1 MIINASCG
9 GAALNFKV
17 MSVPSVDSLPGTAKV
32 NTIAVITNTD
42 ISGWTFSSG
51 SIPNGSIVEAAG
63 TVLGTISGRTYTKT
77 NSGKAAWAFVYNGTY
92 TGVMLVSTD
101 KNACTYST
109 SGDHVSTV
117 QAADS
122 FVYNGETY
130 WYSRGSWMQGDYT
143 ASVSPSF
150 AASYNKAA
158 ETLAYLFSLAEEGH
172 VWISTGTTSRVAF
185 NALKKNGILICPMAA
200 KQYID
205 GAWVSV
211 SAKTYQRGK
220 WVDWTVFAFNNGDLC
235 EGITG
240 GWEATDRN
248 WYDYGQVMATMR
260 VENGL
265 LIVESYFDRD
275 SNNFGG
281 TVQTKNKIDMTP
293 FSTVVFNVKDC
304 GLLNSS
310 AGYGLVGKYR
320 LGVTSDVT
328 SKAYTMD
335 AFVDLEENG
344 VNREVAVD
352 VSNINKP
359 CAVAINPTSKGKGGS
374 TAYVSLEWIA
384 LTQ

>member
-1 MIINASCG
+1 MIFNIGGNMPIN
-9 GAALNFKV
+9 F
-17 MSVPSVDSLPGTAKV
+17 SVQKFTDDNLPDTAQE
-32 NTIAVITNTD
+32 NTIAVFTDHEIT
-42 ISGWTFSSG
+42 GWEFG
-51 SIPNGSIVEAAG
+51 PFEPN
-63 TVLGTISGRTYTKT
+63 
-77 NSGKAAWAFVYNGTY
+77 NAFDG
-92 TGVMLVSTD
+92 LVW
-101 KNACTYST
+101 
-109 SGDHVSTV
+109 
-117 QAADS
+117 
-122 FVYNGETY
+122 F
-130 WYSRGSWMQGDYT
+130 
-143 ASVSPSF
+143 
-150 AASYNKAA
+150 
-158 ETLAYLFSLAEEGH
+158 L
-172 VWISTGTTSRVAF
+172 TGTTSPAAF
-185 NALKKNGILICPMAA
+185 NALKKNGILIFPMSA
-200 KQYID
+200 KQHID

-211 SAKTYQRGK
+211 PAKTYQVGK

-235 EGITG
+235 EEITG

-281 TVQTKNKIDMTP
+281 TVQTKNKIDMKP

-328 SKAYTMD
+328 SKTYTMD
-335 AFVDLEENG
+335 AYVDLEENG
-344 VNREVAVD
+344 VNREVSVD
-352 VSNINKP
+352 ISSVNKP
-359 CAVAINPTSKGKGGS
+359 CAVAINPTTKGKGGS

>member
-1 MIINASCG
+1 MWGTGNLG
-9 GAALNFKV
+9 GTSLLNFKIIG
-17 MSVPSVDSLPGTAKV
+17 GTNKPNNERENTIWV
-32 NTIAVITNTD
+32 NTDMPITEWIFSVEVPNNPVEGMVWFLTG
-42 ISGWTFSSG
+42 ISSQ
-51 SIPNGSIVEAAG
+51 I
-63 TVLGTISGRTYTKT
+63 
-77 NSGKAAWAFVYNGTY
+77 
-92 TGVMLVSTD
+92 
-101 KNACTYST
+101 
-109 SGDHVSTV
+109 
-117 QAADS
+117 
-122 FVYNGETY
+122 
-130 WYSRGSWMQGDYT
+130 
-143 ASVSPSF
+143 
-150 AASYNKAA
+150 
-158 ETLAYLFSLAEEGH
+158 
-172 VWISTGTTSRVAF
+172 AF
-185 NALKKNGILICPMAA
+185 NALKKNSVMVYPLSA
-200 KQYID
+200 KQYIS
-205 GAWVSV
+205 GSWVSV
-211 SAKTYQRGK
+211 TAKSYQGGK

-248 WYDYGQVMATMR
+248 WYEYGQVMPTMR
-260 VENGL
+260 VEDGL

-310 AGYGLVGKYR
+310 DGYGLVGKYR

-344 VNREVAVD
+344 VNREVSVD
-352 VSNINKP
+352 ISSVNKP
-359 CAVAINPTSKGKGGS
+359 CAVAINPTTKGKGGS